1 LRIVDFGLRIIRVE
15 LMTPNQLKERT
26 KAFAITVIRFV
37 EGMPRSRSSFV
48 LGDQLLRSATSVA
61 ANYRAACRARSR
73 REFVAKLGIVE
84 EEADEAGF
92 WIELICDGGLAS
104 LDQGRPLRREADEL
118 VAIVVASIRT
128 ARRTRADNP
137 QSAIRNPQC
146 S

>member
-1 LRIVDFGLRIIRVE
+1 V
-15 LMTPNQLKERT
+15 TPNQLKART
-26 KAFAITVIRFV
+26 KAFAIAAIRFV
-37 EGMPRSRSSFV
+37 EGLPRSRSGYV

-61 ANYRAACRARSR
+61 ANYRSACRARSR
-73 REFVAKLGIVE
+73 REFVAKLGVVE

-92 WIELICDGGLAS
+92 WVELISDGGLANV
-104 LDQGRPLRREADEL
+104 DQARPLRREADEL

-128 ARRTRADNP
+128 ARGSRADNPQSAIRYPQSVSFNP